1 MATLAELVELLQV
14 HDEPQWALRLAGIAP
29 GDITALRR
37 LFPERDDAQDFHAV
51 YLTSRGGRWLNNQD
65 EVTVNER
72 LSLLRAVLYVDARA
86 LMKGRY
92 RHTCS
97 TPRAAIRV
105 DPDSQRGLAPANDS
119 LAGQ

>member
-1 MATLAELVELLQV
+1 MATLAELVELLQD

-29 GDITALRR
+29 GDTTGLRG
-37 LFPERDDAQDFHAV
+37 LFPGRDDGQDFHAV

-86 LMKGRY
+86 LMKGR
-92 RHTCS
+92 
-97 TPRAAIRV
+97 
-105 DPDSQRGLAPANDS
+105 
-119 LAGQ
+119 